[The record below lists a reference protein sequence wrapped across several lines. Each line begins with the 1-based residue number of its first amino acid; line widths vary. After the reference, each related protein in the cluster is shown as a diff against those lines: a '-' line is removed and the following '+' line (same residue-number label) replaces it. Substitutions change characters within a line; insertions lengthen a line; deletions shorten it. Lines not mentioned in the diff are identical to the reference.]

1 MHVENVQITFDEEP
15 KESRKRKSYNKLTI
29 REEKLTRF
37 QDNIE
42 VARRFSS
49 AVSYTKQA
57 KVLKGKQSGLAIAV
71 VNVEG
76 EFQELDQRKAARDA
90 QIDAQTELFQE
101 VYHLQKT
108 IDSSRG
114 RTAAVAVSQLNALSG
129 EELYDDTIGQ
139 VREQLVDDKKL
150 EKQHQQARKVWK
162 EKLHAQKQ
170 ASERYNSLKL
180 RAQEEEAAGDE
191 LVIAAQMGESPDE
204 DLDDIADIAAGPA
217 PLLPAGGVKN
227 NKIQPAGGGV
237 KNIKILPTSGVKN
250 VKTLPAGAA
259 GNNKNPLDLDDIL
272 IAAKGGVKNIKMEI
286 TSAGSSPPSRAG
298 SQGRSTTPP
307 KSRAQA
313 PEREPGEVYM
323 RDLRAKESSLK
334 ERSVSNRNLWNRWMS
349 S

>member
-150 EKQHQQARKVWK
+150 EKQH
-162 EKLHAQKQ
+162 
-170 ASERYNSLKL
+170 
-180 RAQEEEAAGDE
+180 
-191 LVIAAQMGESPDE
+191 
-204 DLDDIADIAAGPA
+204 
-217 PLLPAGGVKN
+217 
-227 NKIQPAGGGV
+227 
-237 KNIKILPTSGVKN
+237 
-250 VKTLPAGAA
+250 
-259 GNNKNPLDLDDIL
+259 
-272 IAAKGGVKNIKMEI
+272 
-286 TSAGSSPPSRAG
+286 
-298 SQGRSTTPP
+298 
-307 KSRAQA
+307 
-313 PEREPGEVYM
+313 
-323 RDLRAKESSLK
+323 
-334 ERSVSNRNLWNRWMS
+334 
-349 S
+349 